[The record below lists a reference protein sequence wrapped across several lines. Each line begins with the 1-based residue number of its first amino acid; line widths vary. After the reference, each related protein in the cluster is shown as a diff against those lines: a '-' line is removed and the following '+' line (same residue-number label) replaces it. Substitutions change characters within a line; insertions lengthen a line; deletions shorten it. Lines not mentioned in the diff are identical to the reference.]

1 MYVYNY
7 LIFLE
12 SLFSKILR
20 LFYVYMYRLCRFIN
34 NKIRFAVIEIILTL
48 TGYNNGKWTF

>member
-48 TGYNNGKWTF
+48 TGYNNGK